1 MGEFR
6 EEKEMSK
13 GFDVNFEGID
23 MDPDMVQSIL
33 KKYKKIKK
41 YQRSNIF
48 EVKTMDGTEDIV
60 SEMVK
65 EGEEYGPLD

>member
-1 MGEFR
+1 M
-6 EEKEMSK
+6 K

-23 MDPDMVQSIL
+23 MDPDQVQAIL
-33 KKYKKIKK
+33 KKYKKVKK

-48 EVKTMDGTEDIV
+48 EVKTMDSTEDYV
-60 SEMVK
+60 SELIK

>member
-1 MGEFR
+1 
-6 EEKEMSK
+6 MSK

-65 EGEEYGPLD
+65 EGEEYGSLD

>member
-1 MGEFR
+1 M
-6 EEKEMSK
+6 K

-23 MDPDMVQSIL
+23 MDPDQVQAIL
-33 KKYKKIKK
+33 KKYKKVKK

-48 EVKTMDGTEDIV
+48 EVKKMDGTEDYV
-60 SEMVK
+60 SELIR

>member
-1 MGEFR
+1 M
-6 EEKEMSK
+6 K

-23 MDPDMVQSIL
+23 MNPDQVQAIL
-33 KKYKKIKK
+33 KKYKKVKK

-48 EVKTMDGTEDIV
+48 EVKKMDGTEDYV
-60 SEMVK
+60 SELIK